1 MVSVFSGSLNNFLLY
16 FFKRCVLKSL
26 VMFSYDQPVDGSKFR
41 WGVLQSKRDTKK
53 NPLNPETINGNYR
66 KWDSAFKRSRN
77 IEYVQTRDGVK
88 AFYKERKRWGIKVPF
103 VGSLVE
109 GMIKD

>member
-16 FFKRCVLKSL
+16 FFKRCILKSL

-88 AFYKERKRWGIKVPF
+88 AFYKERKRWGLKVPC
-103 VGSLVE
+103 VVSLVE
-109 GMIKD
+109 GRIKD